1 MIYSQETCKKQVM
14 QQKAKGLLNMME
26 KRDLRMTDVEL
37 PKLYNQS
44 RFEKFRRL

>member
-1 MIYSQETCKKQVM
+1 MIYSQETHKKQVM
-14 QQKAKGLLNMME
+14 QQKAKGLLKMME
-26 KRDLRMTDVEL
+26 KRDLRMTDGQL